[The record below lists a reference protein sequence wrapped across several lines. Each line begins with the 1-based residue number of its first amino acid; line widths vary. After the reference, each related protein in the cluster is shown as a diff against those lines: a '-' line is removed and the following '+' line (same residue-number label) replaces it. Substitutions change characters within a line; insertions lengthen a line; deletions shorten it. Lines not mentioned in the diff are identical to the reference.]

1 MFSNQNFS
9 SCEPLPSS
17 NRSNTSTSAQHAN
30 TSSSASDE
38 FFPRQLIAVSDDSP
52 LTSNCTNSLDNNGST
67 TNDQS
72 MELLRPTMLIS
83 QRYWVSYVQYYTEFN
98 NMINA
103 KIACIDTISWSSCSQ
118 WKITLHKCKWKNL
131 YRYKIWNIMI
141 LYEISMNKN
150 CALDITDEG
159 RIKINI

>member
-1 MFSNQNFS
+1 MPIINNDITVDNYNFVASSDRINSLARNSSVEEQMFSNQNFS

-83 QRYWVSYVQYYTEFN
+83 QRY
-98 NMINA
+98 
-103 KIACIDTISWSSCSQ
+103 
-118 WKITLHKCKWKNL
+118 
-131 YRYKIWNIMI
+131 
-141 LYEISMNKN
+141 
-150 CALDITDEG
+150 
-159 RIKINI
+159 